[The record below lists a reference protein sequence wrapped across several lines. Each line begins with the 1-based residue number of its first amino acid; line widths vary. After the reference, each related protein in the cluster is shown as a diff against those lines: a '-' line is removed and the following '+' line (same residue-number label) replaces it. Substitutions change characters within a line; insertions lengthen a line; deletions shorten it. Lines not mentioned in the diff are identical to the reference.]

1 MDRSDAA
8 SQDAEVQDAVP
19 AAAPAVPIPP
29 SAKRPRAPFTDEQK
43 EAARRRSNLVGREVE
58 RRSRPGQW
66 VAPPI
71 ARGGTR
77 VDRGVAAYDNGIN
90 VLGLRVRAYNT
101 IAQQWNLG
109 TIRSVHI
116 RKPVGQGVNPSAGF
130 FVIAVV
136 EHDETPLTDRAYEV
150 SCLELIP
157 N

>member
-1 MDRSDAA
+1 MDHSDAA

-58 RRSRPGQW
+58 RRCRLGQP
-66 VAPPI
+66 APPTI
-71 ARGGTR
+71 ATAAR
-77 VDRGVAAYDNGIN
+77 VNRGVAAYDNGIN
-90 VLGLRVRAYNT
+90 VIGVRVRAYNT
-101 IAQQWNLG
+101 IAQQWYLG
-109 TIRSVHI
+109 TIRSVHM
-116 RKPVGQGVNPSAGF
+116 RKPVGQGVNPNAAS